1 MDLAEVD
8 GRDNIG
14 DLLLLLLV
22 KVVVEN
28 QLWGGVGG
36 LFILFYFNLL
46 GETCGKLLL
55 VEYKV
60 EQAKW
65 DRKFEL

>member
-36 LFILFYFNLL
+36 LFILFYFNLFI
-46 GETCGKLLL
+46 
-55 VEYKV
+55 VFYF
-60 EQAKW
+60 
-65 DRKFEL
+65 R